1 VLLTAP
7 ATSGRAL
14 ALCRLTPGRRIA
26 NRALAAIGAAT
37 AAVVLV
43 AMPGVARADAGS
55 NFTAATNEA
64 RHTAGLAPLSVR
76 GDLVAAATAHA
87 KAMASSGVLAHTVL
101 LGSALCCWQ
110 ALGEN
115 VGRGSSAALI
125 QGAFLASP
133 EHRANILGDYTE
145 VGIGYAVDSHG
156 QLWVSELF
164 RLPTTSAVQPKAVPK
179 PVIRVVQP
187 TQQAAAVK
195 EVARATSTVARPPVA
210 AVAPAAVVPDAPAAS
225 RSLARVPLDA
235 AHRLAA
241 QLSDTH
247 AITGTNPVSRL
258 LDFAAQ
264 AAAAN

>member
-7 ATSGRAL
+7 AIPDRSL
-14 ALCRLTPGRRIA
+14 ALRRSTPGRRIA
-26 NRALAAIGAAT
+26 NRTLAAIGAAT
-37 AAVVLV
+37 AALVLV
-43 AMPGVARADAGS
+43 AVPGVARADTGS
-55 NFTAATNEA
+55 NFTAATNGA
-64 RHTAGLAPLSVR
+64 RHAAGLAPLNVS

-87 KAMASSGVLAHTVL
+87 KAMASSGVLAHTVR

-125 QGAFLASP
+125 QAALLASP
-133 EHRANILGDYTE
+133 EHRANILGDYTQ

-164 RLPTTSAVQPKAVPK
+164 RLPTASAIKPKAVAK
-179 PVIRVVQP
+179 PVIHVVKPTHKTVPVQEAARV
-187 TQQAAAVK
+187 
-195 EVARATSTVARPPVA
+195 TSTVARPPVV
-210 AVAPAAVVPDAPAAS
+210 AVAAAVVPNVPAAS
-225 RSLARVPLDA
+225 RSLTRVPLDA

-241 QLSDTH
+241 QLTDGH
-247 AITGTNPVSRL
+247 AVTGTNPVSRL
-258 LDFAAQ
+258 LAFAAQ